1 MKQNS
6 ISIIKY
12 PEKDGIIVYTPT
24 ATWSSERKEEGKL
37 REWMPLNDKGEK
49 A

>member
-1 MKQNS
+1 M
-6 ISIIKY
+6 IKY

-24 ATWSSERKEEGKL
+24 KTYSKARKEEFNM
-37 REWMPLNDKGEK
+37 REWLPLNDKGAK